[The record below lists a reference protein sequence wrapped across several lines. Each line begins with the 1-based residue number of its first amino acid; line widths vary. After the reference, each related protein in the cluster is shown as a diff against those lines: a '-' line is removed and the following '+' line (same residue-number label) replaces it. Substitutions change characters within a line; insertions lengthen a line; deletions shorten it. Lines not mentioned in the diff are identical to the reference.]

1 MRYKLDKSI
10 NQGFSLIEVL
20 TALIIISV
28 VLISLFQATTNVLVN
43 IGNNEKIFAARE
55 IASNRIAHLTTI
67 EKPLNNNPKS
77 ARVSFGNDEYIWE
90 EYYDFPE
97 LSSSQ
102 NSLNNGKIIKFKI
115 LIKLK
120 DQENYIYETNGI
132 IN

>member
-1 MRYKLDKSI
+1 MDKSI

-55 IASNRIAHLTTI
+55 IASNRIAHLITI

-77 ARVSFGNDEYIWE
+77 GRVSFGNDEYIWE

-115 LIKLK
+115 LIKVK
-120 DQENYIYETNGI
+120 DQDNYIYETNGI

>member
-1 MRYKLDKSI
+1 MQVPVKNIK
-10 NQGFSLIEVL
+10 GFSLIEIL

-28 VLISLFQATTNVLVN
+28 VLISLFQATTNVLIN
-43 IGNNEKIFAARE
+43 IGDNEKIFAARE

-67 EKPLNNNPKS
+67 EKPLNNNPKGG
-77 ARVSFGNDEYIWE
+77 RVSFGNDEYIWE

-97 LSSSQ
+97 LPSSQ
-102 NSLNNGKIIKFKI
+102 NSLNNRKIIKFKI

>member
-10 NQGFSLIEVL
+10 NKGFSLIEIL

-28 VLISLFQATTNVLVN
+28 VLISLFQATTNVLIN
-43 IGNNEKIFAARE
+43 IGDNEKIFAARE

-67 EKPLNNNPKS
+67 EKPLNNNPKGG
-77 ARVSFGNDEYIWE
+77 RVSFGNDEYIWE

-97 LSSSQ
+97 LPSSQ

>member
-1 MRYKLDKSI
+1 LDKSI
-10 NQGFSLIEVL
+10 NKGFSLIEIL

-28 VLISLFQATTNVLVN
+28 VLISLFQATTNVLIN
-43 IGNNEKIFAARE
+43 IGDNEKIFAARE

-77 ARVSFGNDEYIWE
+77 GRVSFGNDEYIWE

-97 LSSSQ
+97 LPSSQ
-102 NSLNNGKIIKFKI
+102 NLNNGKIIKFKI

>member
-1 MRYKLDKSI
+1 MDKSI
-10 NQGFSLIEVL
+10 NQGFSLIEVV

-97 LSSSQ
+97 LSSAQ

-115 LIKLK
+115 LIKVK
-120 DQENYIYETNGI
+120 DQDNYIYETNGI